1 MTERASPLTRTH
13 RVRLDCACDGAII
26 TPTFRKAQLNQEH
39 SFLSASSPSQALHA
53 NSPKGGAFSRRQTF
67 RYIQNL
73 SLWERWHREA
83 MTERASPLTAAHR
96 VRLDCACDGAP
107 YTCDGADSACDGAAY
122 TCDRANGFIFPT
134 HDHLLPPLPAV
145 ASGLRQS
152 PHRARG
158 VAGHIIS
165 DTIKIRCARRLTP
178 PGTPLRG
185 IVISPA

>member
-1 MTERASPLTRTH
+1 MGQSSRRPSERHRQTKSTASCQRPRPLR
-13 RVRLDCACDGAII
+13 RFAPA
-26 TPTFRKAQLNQEH
+26 P
-39 SFLSASSPSQALHA
+39 
-53 NSPKGGAFSRRQTF
+53 PKGELF
-67 RYIQNL
+67 REGKLYGI
-73 SLWERWHREA
+73 SKASHFGRGGIASA
-83 MTERASPLTAAHR
+83 MTERASTLPAAHR
-96 VRLDCACDGAP
+96 VRLDSTCDRAA
-107 YTCDGADSACDGAAY
+107 YTCDRAAY

-134 HDHLLPPLPAV
+134 HDHLLPPFPAV

-165 DTIKIRCARRLTP
+165 DAIKIRCARRLTP

>member
-1 MTERASPLTRTH
+1 MTERASPLPAAH
-13 RVRLDCACDGAII
+13 RVSLDCACDGAII

-39 SFLSASSPSQALHA
+39 SFLPASSPSQALRA
-53 NSPKGGAFSRRQTF
+53 SSPKVGAFSRRRTF

-83 MTERASPLTAAHR
+83 MTERASPLPAAHR
-96 VRLDCACDGAP
+96 VRLDCTFDGAACACDR
-107 YTCDGADSACDGAAY
+107 AAY

-145 ASGLRQS
+145 ASSLRQS

-158 VAGHIIS
+158 VARHIIS
-165 DTIKIRCARRLTP
+165 DAIKIRCARRLTP